1 MEQTK
6 TISLFS
12 SEELSKSKDKREEF
26 FVQVFNLYYK
36 RIFNYTYYRI
46 NVKDD
51 AEDLTSQ
58 IFQKVISKINTFNKD
73 KAEFEIWL
81 FAIARNTVNDYL
93 RKSKIRKIV
102 SLIIFSIWLTKRK
115 DQRNRL

>member
-26 FVQVFNLYYK
+26 FAQVFNLYYK

-93 RKSKIRKIV
+93 SIFQKDMNLKKQFFIRIRMEV
-102 SLIIFSIWLTKRK
+102 LIMRIL
-115 DQRNRL
+115 

>member
-51 AEDLTSQ
+51 AEYLTSQ

-93 RKSKIRKIV
+93 SIFQKDMNLKKQFFIRIRREV
-102 SLIIFSIWLTKRK
+102 LIIRIL
-115 DQRNRL
+115 

>member
-93 RKSKIRKIV
+93 SIFQKDMNLKKQFFIRIRMEV
-102 SLIIFSIWLTKRK
+102 LIMRIL
-115 DQRNRL
+115 